1 MKTLTAW
8 GQPLLMLSQRLVVSN
23 KPENLTGVLLLSE
36 QKIATVRL
44 IEQVLEEYCSSVGVA
59 FDSRTIA
66 NLTPE
71 ALQPGVVP
79 IFCRNSDERSQAWM
93 RELTRAKWPFLY
105 YIDDDFWSL
114 DKATPLGRYYGHP
127 FVRKALAYGIDNS
140 FVALASTN
148 YLASKLARFRTD
160 VRVMTPHVHPYL
172 LENKVSVGEPGRKG
186 RIRLGFA
193 SNISRMK
200 DLSFLL
206 PELENLLKQHPDWEI
221 DFIGVTPDIDR
232 AGGNVNFLPYQHD
245 YFSYVD
251 LIRKRRWDIVLS
263 PLLDTESARSKTNNK
278 YREFAAMGV
287 PGVFSAVGAY
297 NEVVD
302 GELGIV
308 VENTPEAWREGILRL
323 AGDSELRRS
332 IARAATADARN
343 KYALEHVVDEWAD
356 VFDEVAPRIPHASHA
371 FVTPRIRHHD
381 WHVFQALI
389 YETFTIT
396 RLFGLIS
403 GLAFAAR
410 QVRRRLHSLLV
421 QRISRR
427 VFPDLAA
434 RVWVGDF
441 SKQDLRRL
449 VTLGPTRWPRRLR
462 DLRKRKLGD
471 QTESVLVFD
480 VPKAIPGGAAG
491 LFVRLDPK
499 APSSVDISI
508 DVLAAD
514 MKIATETFTVD
525 PLEVFSFIPLPSAS
539 RIVGRRGKVR
549 ATLSLLGESDVAPE
563 DVTFIV
569 DLTRGESP
577 ILVERTNES

>member
-1 MKTLTAW
+1 V
-8 GQPLLMLSQRLVVSN
+8 GSN

-44 IEQVLEEYCSSVGVA
+44 IEQVLDHYCSSTGIEL
-59 FDSRTIA
+59 DSRTIA
-66 NLTPE
+66 NMTPE
-71 ALQPGVVP
+71 ALQPGVLP
-79 IFCRNSDERSQAWM
+79 IFCRTADERSHAWM
-93 RELTRAKWPFLY
+93 RELKRAKWPFLY

-114 DKATPLGRYYGHP
+114 DKATPLGRFYGHP
-127 FVRKALAYGIDNS
+127 FVRKALAYSIES
-140 FVALASTN
+140 SSVTLASTS
-148 YLASKLARFRTD
+148 YLASKLARFTAD

-172 LENKVSVGEPGRKG
+172 LENKVSVSEPGRKG

-193 SNISRMK
+193 SNISRLE

-221 DFIGVTPDIDR
+221 DFIGVTPDISR
-232 AGGNVNFLPYQHD
+232 AVGKVNFLPYQHD
-245 YFSYVD
+245 YYSYVD
-251 LIRKRRWDIVLS
+251 LIRERRWDIVLS

-308 VENTPEAWREGILRL
+308 VENTAEAWREGILRL
-323 AGDSELRRS
+323 AGDEELRHS
-332 IARAATADARN
+332 IARHATADARN
-343 KYALEHVVDEWAD
+343 KYALGHVVTEWAAIL
-356 VFDEVAPRIPHASHA
+356 DEVAPRIPQVSHE
-371 FVTPRIRHHD
+371 FVEPRIRLHY
-381 WHVFQALI
+381 WHIIQALI
-389 YETFTIT
+389 YETTVIT
-396 RLFGLIS
+396 RLSGLIP

-421 QRISRR
+421 QKISLRLY
-427 VFPDLAA
+427 PDLAA

-441 SKQDLRRL
+441 SKHDLRRL

-462 DLRKRKLGD
+462 DLRKRTLGD
-471 QTESVLVFD
+471 QTDSVLVFD
-480 VPKAIPGGAAG
+480 VPKVIPGGVTG

-499 APSSVDISI
+499 VSSSADFRI

-514 MKIATETFTVD
+514 QTVATETFTID
-525 PLEVFSFIPLPSAS
+525 PLETFSFITLPSAP
-539 RIVGRRGKVR
+539 RGARHRGTVR
-549 ATLSLLGESDVAPE
+549 ATLSLNGGNDAAPD

-569 DLTRGESP
+569 DLARDESP
-577 ILVERTNES
+577 ILVERAEDS